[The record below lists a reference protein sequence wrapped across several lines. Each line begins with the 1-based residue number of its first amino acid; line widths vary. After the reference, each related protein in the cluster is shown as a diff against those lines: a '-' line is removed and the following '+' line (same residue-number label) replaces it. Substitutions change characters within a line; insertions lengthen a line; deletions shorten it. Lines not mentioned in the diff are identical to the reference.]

1 MRFLF
6 SVVVSIGFPPQMHSS
21 IFHGSSLNC
30 SRSQFTVFVANAN
43 CDEYI
48 VIHPAHLKKY
58 CGRPSLIIIIINII
72 ISIIFILTVE
82 QEETNRLVN
91 NNTPQAV
98 IRQRKIQNVIAK
110 RDTKRIDRA
119 NITEKNYV
127 PLHLNFSLF
136 VVVLWLVFSSSFPS
150 PSILFSVV

>member
-6 SVVVSIGFPPQMHSS
+6 SVVVSIGFPPKMHSS

-98 IRQRKIQNVIAK
+98 FTAEENSKCNCKTRHK
-110 RDTKRIDRA
+110 A
-119 NITEKNYV
+119 N
-127 PLHLNFSLF
+127 
-136 VVVLWLVFSSSFPS
+136 
-150 PSILFSVV
+150 

>member
-6 SVVVSIGFPPQMHSS
+6 SVVVSIGFPPKMHSS

-58 CGRPSLIIIIINII
+58 CGRPSLIIIII
-72 ISIIFILTVE
+72 SIIFILTVE

-119 NITEKNYV
+119 NITKKTTC
-127 PLHLNFSLF
+127 PFT
-136 VVVLWLVFSSSFPS
+136 
-150 PSILFSVV
+150 